1 MSTGEPTEELFD
13 AYAQVCRELGATQE
27 VGPAHY
33 RSFINLSDKALL
45 ELLELIVI
53 DRAEEINSWA
63 FAEPRTRDRSR
74 HLRLLRN
81 AFGAFWPWFSS
92 SEFRRTYWMLRS

>member
-53 DRAEEINSWA
+53 DRAERNK
-63 FAEPRTRDRSR
+63 
-74 HLRLLRN
+74 LLGIR
-81 AFGAFWPWFSS
+81 GASKQRPIKTSAI
-92 SEFRRTYWMLRS
+92 T